1 MNNMKK
7 IAEKELYAVKTE
19 NGIWREELCLKKAVH
34 MLLLYLKTIGG
45 KRDYRGRWEGNKRK
59 ERLQN
64 SPVAGGCVRR
74 YYGCFTSFG

>member
-1 MNNMKK
+1 MF
-7 IAEKELYAVKTE
+7 EKGCAYAAFVSE
-19 NGIWREELCLKKAVH
+19 DDRDS
-34 MLLLYLKTIGG
+34 GG